1 MNVHMNAGAAS
12 TDMQVKKKIIF
23 NFTNDLLFLKVL
35 WNFQFHDF
43 LQEGELSMAFLK
55 KYINYARS
63 RCGPRLSA
71 EAAEKLKNKY
81 VQMRNATKVQE
92 EQTEK
97 RVAIPITVR
106 QLEAIG
112 KKYYWVII
120 FV

>member
-81 VQMRNATKVQE
+81 VQMRNATKQQE

-112 KKYYWVII
+112 KKHALKK
-120 FV
+120 

>member
-1 MNVHMNAGAAS
+1 
-12 TDMQVKKKIIF
+12 MQIMCFCTFEIALFSNLRALFRDIIF
-23 NFTNDLLFLKVL
+23 FCNFSIS
-35 WNFQFHDF
+35 QFF
-43 LQEGELSMAFLK
+43 FQEGELSLAFLK
-55 KYINYARS
+55 KFVNYARS

-81 VQMRNATKVQE
+81 VQMRNATKQQE

-112 KKYYWVII
+112 KKHALNK
-120 FV
+120 